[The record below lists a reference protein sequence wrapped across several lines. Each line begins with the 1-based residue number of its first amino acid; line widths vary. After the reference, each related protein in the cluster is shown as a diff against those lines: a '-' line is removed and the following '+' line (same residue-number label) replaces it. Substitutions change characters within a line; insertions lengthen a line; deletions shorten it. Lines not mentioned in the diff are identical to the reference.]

1 MPIYLISLATENS
14 VVLLLIAVFINSTK
28 DRQGFFKHLPQ
39 ISAAEECKA
48 RETSLLEY
56 SDLKNSSAHELIDF
70 LNDGQSAWIEGSVI
84 FSPFLN
90 WIGCFIN
97 HESLREN
104 AFDKKFSINNRSLY
118 FCQRTCTDGFISYI
132 GVSDR
137 TCFCFQRIPYTLL
150 KVYSSMCDLKCS
162 NYSFESCGGRHTL
175 SLYRKQLYT
184 TETIPYPGQC
194 MYMTVTEARGFVKN
208 ATSCLAQPTKP
219 KIAKYVC
226 MKQTKETC
234 GNYENILY
242 DYCPVIE
249 ESTTWLNASENC
261 HLYNGQ
267 LLFPTIYSYDVQS
280 ALLTVDFGTSLWLGA
295 YRTFAPTHKND
306 SNLDK
311 KACLAVTR
319 IGYSFYVETDI
330 CSEKKLFICK
340 PFHNDSN
347 IIRTTVT
354 GGTGYLTTQ
363 RTSENIKSEAYTVT
377 LHTGGA
383 THLMTSGIN
392 LTTDSV
398 ITSDSAIVLDET
410 SKVQS
415 STTAFINSKIST
427 EFNLSVGPE
436 LKTKFDQTALMKSD
450 RTVTNAVIIAC
461 SFLVLIVLLYITYRT
476 WKRRRRQAVPN
487 ILNDEN
493 VPLQLSRNSR
503 LQTDTISPAPAVSD
517 ISFDGYESICEGD
530 ENVFADEKTSSDDSN
545 HAYEDLPVRDNE
557 NQSDYTA
564 LQIQESPVARPQ
576 DAENALPCQE

>member
-1 MPIYLISLATENS
+1 MPIYLISMATEKSS
-14 VVLLLIAVFINSTK
+14 VILLLIAVFVNSTK
-28 DRQGFFKHLPQ
+28 DRQGLFKHLPQ

-48 RETSLLEY
+48 RGTSLLEY
-56 SDLKNSSAHELIDF
+56 SDLKNYSAHELIDF

-104 AFDKKFSINNRSLY
+104 SFDKKFSLNNRSLY
-118 FCQRTCTDGFISYI
+118 FCQRKCTNGFISYV

-137 TCFCFQRIPYTLL
+137 TCFCFQRLPYTLL

-162 NYSFESCGGRHTL
+162 NYSFESCGGNHTV

-184 TETIPYPGQC
+184 IETIPYPNQC
-194 MYMTVTEARGFVKN
+194 MYMTVTEARGLVKN
-208 ATSCLAQPTKP
+208 ATSCLAQPTNP
-219 KIAKYVC
+219 KAAKYVC
-226 MKQTKETC
+226 MKQTKKTC
-234 GNYENILY
+234 GNYETILH

-249 ESTTWLNASENC
+249 ESSTWLNASVNC
-261 HLYNGQ
+261 QFYNGQ
-267 LLFPTIYSYDVQS
+267 LLFSTIYSYEVQS
-280 ALLTVDFGTSLWLGA
+280 ALSTVDFGTSLWLGA

-306 SNLDK
+306 SNRDK
-311 KACLAVTR
+311 NACLAATR

-330 CSEKKLFICK
+330 CSENKLFICK

-354 GGTGYLTTQ
+354 GGTGYSTTQ
-363 RTSENIKSEAYTVT
+363 RTPENIKSEAYPVT

-410 SKVQS
+410 SEVQS
-415 STTAFINSKIST
+415 STTAFSNSKVST

-450 RTVTNAVIIAC
+450 GTVTDAVIIAC
-461 SFLVLIVLLYITYRT
+461 SFQVVLIVLLYITYRS
-476 WKRRRRQAVPN
+476 WKRRRRQAVPI

-493 VPLQLSRNSR
+493 VPLQHSRNSR

-517 ISFDGYESICEGD
+517 ISFDGYELISEGG
-530 ENVFADEKTSSDDSN
+530 ENVIVDEKTSSGDSN

-564 LQIQESPVARPQ
+564 LQIQESPVARS
-576 DAENALPCQE
+576 

>member
-1 MPIYLISLATENS
+1 MPIYLISIATENS

-70 LNDGQSAWIEGSVI
+70 LNDGQSAWIEGSFI

-132 GVSDR
+132 GVSGR

-226 MKQTKETC
+226 MKQTKKTC

-330 CSEKKLFICK
+330 CSENKLFICK

-363 RTSENIKSEAYTVT
+363 RTSENIKSEAYT
-377 LHTGGA
+377 
-383 THLMTSGIN
+383 
-392 LTTDSV
+392 
-398 ITSDSAIVLDET
+398 
-410 SKVQS
+410 
-415 STTAFINSKIST
+415 NSKIST

-450 RTVTNAVIIAC
+450 GTVTNAVIIAC
-461 SFLVLIVLLYITYRT
+461 SFQVVLIVLLYITYRT

-493 VPLQLSRNSR
+493 VHVPLQLSRNSR

-564 LQIQESPVARPQ
+564 LQIQESPVARSQ
-576 DAENALPCQE
+576 DAENALPCQEQSFLPCNFSKKNSES